1 MKVNSTYL
9 LCKHPAIHKR
19 GLFLRIYVIILF
31 YRTMRLLKTIFIVS
45 IILTGCISAPM
56 NAVES
61 PFPAAGTD
69 TAPQPGSDT
78 LTTTAETSVEPYV
91 EYNSGASGKAPAGTV
106 ISVNEMIALV
116 STDEMFSF
124 PILLEEGPN
133 VIEFVAS
140 DVDGNEIAFVLT
152 VIYEP

>member
-1 MKVNSTYL
+1 
-9 LCKHPAIHKR
+9 
-19 GLFLRIYVIILF
+19 
-31 YRTMRLLKTIFIVS
+31 MRLLKTIFIVS
-45 IILTGCISAPM
+45 IILTGCTFAPM

-61 PFPAAGTD
+61 PFPTSAGMDATL
-69 TAPQPGSDT
+69 QPGSDA
-78 LTTTAETSVEPYV
+78 LTATAETNLEPYI
-91 EYNSGASGKAPAGTV
+91 EYNSGTLWVQLFAPRDEEIVSVAQIELSGKAPAGTV

-116 STDEMFSF
+116 STDETFSF
-124 PILLEEGPN
+124 PISLDEGPN

>member
-1 MKVNSTYL
+1 
-9 LCKHPAIHKR
+9 
-19 GLFLRIYVIILF
+19 
-31 YRTMRLLKTIFIVS
+31 MRLLKTIFIVS

-78 LTTTAETSVEPYV
+78 LTTTAETSVEPYA
-91 EYNSGASGKAPAGTV
+91 EYNSGALWVQLFAPRDEEIISVAQIEMSGKAPAGTV

-116 STDEMFSF
+116 STDETFSF
-124 PILLEEGPN
+124 LISLEEGPN
-133 VIEFVAS
+133 VLEFVAS